1 MVEDLKVRHWVKM
14 AEMAKV
20 FFKIDNVEHEV
31 EDGIPLIDFCDDV
44 DVSLSFGCTEGTCGV
59 CEVTVVEGRENLSRI
74 TDEEKDYLLEEDL
87 EEGMR
92 LGCQVKIRKGN
103 VTLKWKKVK
112 G

>member
-1 MVEDLKVRHWVKM
+1 LELKVAR
-14 AEMAKV
+14 V
-20 FFKIDNVEHEV
+20 FFKTDNVTHDV
-31 EDGIPLIDFCDDV
+31 DDGTPLMEFCDETDI
-44 DVSLSFGCTEGTCGV
+44 SLSFGCTEGTCGV
-59 CEVTVVEGRENLSRI
+59 CEVTVVEGRQNLSRI

-92 LGCQVKIRKGN
+92 LGCQVKIRKGE

>member
-1 MVEDLKVRHWVKM
+1 
-14 AEMAKV
+14 MAKV
-20 FFKIDNVEHEV
+20 FFQTDNVTHEV
-31 EDGIPLIDFCDDV
+31 DDGTPLIDFCDETDI
-44 DVSLSFGCTEGTCGV
+44 SLSFGCTEGTCGV

>member
-1 MVEDLKVRHWVKM
+1 M
-14 AEMAKV
+14 ANV
-20 FFKIDNVEHEV
+20 FFKTDNVTHEV
-31 EDGIPLIDFCDDV
+31 EDGTPHIDFCDEI

-59 CEVTVVEGRENLSRI
+59 CEVTVIEGKENLSRV

-87 EEGMR
+87 EDGMR
-92 LGCQVKIRKGN
+92 LGCQVKIRKGD